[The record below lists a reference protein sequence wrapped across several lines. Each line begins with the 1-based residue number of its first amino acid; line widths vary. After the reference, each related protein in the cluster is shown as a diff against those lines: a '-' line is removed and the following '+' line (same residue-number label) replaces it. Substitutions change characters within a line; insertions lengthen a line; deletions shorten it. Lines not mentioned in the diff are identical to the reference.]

1 MWPGRPLCLPRLP
14 PETCRVG
21 EESHTQPLQ
30 VWGEGLQTQE
40 PRAGDHPKRRQSL
53 QPKVGWISRPESVGN
68 ETGRRAARRPSP
80 HLHLHLCPGGSPACR
95 LGGWAVAPATQPSS
109 GAAMAVSLPPTGHQ
123 TVSTP
128 PRPLADGADKG
139 RARPDSARPGVCP
152 LCAGPE
158 AGLSPGPCGP
168 PSPGTSAA
176 HPPPWELKG
185 SCARVTAQRCL
196 PPATIYQRSATAVR
210 PSRPRAAA
218 GAPATAILYAA

>member
-1 MWPGRPLCLPRLP
+1 M
-14 PETCRVG
+14 
-21 EESHTQPLQ
+21 
-30 VWGEGLQTQE
+30 
-40 PRAGDHPKRRQSL
+40 
-53 QPKVGWISRPESVGN
+53 
-68 ETGRRAARRPSP
+68 
-80 HLHLHLCPGGSPACR
+80 
-95 LGGWAVAPATQPSS
+95 APATQPSP

-123 TVSTP
+123 TVSAP